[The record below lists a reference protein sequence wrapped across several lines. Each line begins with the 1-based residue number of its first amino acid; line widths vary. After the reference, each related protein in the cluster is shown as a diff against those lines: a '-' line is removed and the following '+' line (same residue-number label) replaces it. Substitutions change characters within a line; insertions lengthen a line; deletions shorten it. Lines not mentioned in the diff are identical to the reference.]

1 MGEKIY
7 LRKDSMEETIE
18 MFLRDYRNQNVEN
31 MAIVWTTEDN
41 QKDFL
46 YNFIATESC
55 FKVIGLLAF
64 VWKRVMDFIEM
75 EQGGAG

>member
-18 MFLRDYRNQNVEN
+18 IFLRDYRNQNVEN

-41 QKDFL
+41 AKEFK
-46 YNFIATESC
+46 YNFMATESC

-64 VWKRVMDFIEM
+64 VWKRVMDFIEL
-75 EQGGAG
+75 EQKEG